1 MSTDENYT
9 FLDLDLPEISADHS
23 NSYFLNSDVYEK
35 PNFEFDEL
43 SKKKIFFNNFTC
55 SVR

>member
-43 SKKKIFFNNFTC
+43 SKKKIFF
-55 SVR
+55 